1 MDASPNYQ
9 EYCYSVKAFWSTDNY
24 GDLES
29 RSSNVSC
36 ATPFRKGDA
45 NFDNNVD
52 ISDVLSVVNFVL
64 ESDFPTAEEFRNV
77 DVNEDE
83 QINIADVIKVV
94 DIIFGVSSMRLVGEN
109 SAGLASVNLLVDHT
123 SQNIVLAIQNGSV
136 S

>member
-1 MDASPNYQ
+1 MEILSPDHQMCLALPRAY
-9 EYCYSVKAFWSTDNY
+9 
-24 GDLES
+24 
-29 RSSNVSC
+29 
-36 ATPFRKGDA
+36 RKGDA

-94 DIIFGVSSMRLVGEN
+94 DIIFGVNSMR
-109 SAGLASVNLLVDHT
+109 ASWRKFSWT
-123 SQNIVLAIQNGSV
+123 SKRESIG
-136 S
+136 